1 MDRDRSPVCSSG
13 SETGRQSRGAEGV
26 GENQKQGAKRSHRGE
41 KEPEA
46 PLACELPKAG
56 GLLFTPVPGL
66 GVALNK

>member
-1 MDRDRSPVCSSG
+1 M
-13 SETGRQSRGAEGV
+13 